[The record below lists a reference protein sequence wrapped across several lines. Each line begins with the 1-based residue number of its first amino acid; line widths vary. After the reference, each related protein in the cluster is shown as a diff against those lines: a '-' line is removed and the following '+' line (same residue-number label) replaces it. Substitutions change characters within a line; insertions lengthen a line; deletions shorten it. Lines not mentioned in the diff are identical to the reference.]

1 MTINDLKEQTKKN
14 IIQTALALNKLAEN
28 AENMDLDKISE
39 TNRKLRAKVL
49 VYNSFDNIEAL
60 DPDIMTE
67 DLENLYTKY
76 DISADDQIK

>member
-1 MTINDLKEQTKKN
+1 MTINDLKEQTKKS
-14 IIQTALALNKLAEN
+14 IIQTALSLNKLAEDS
-28 AENMDLDKISE
+28 ENMDLDKISE

-67 DLENLYTKY
+67 NLENLYTKY
-76 DISADDQIK
+76 DIIADDQIK

>member
-14 IIQTALALNKLAEN
+14 IIQTALTLNKLAED

-67 DLENLYTKY
+67 DLETLYTKY

>member
-1 MTINDLKEQTKKN
+1 MTINDLKEQTKKS
-14 IIQTALALNKLAEN
+14 IIQTALSLNKLAEDS
-28 AENMDLDKISE
+28 ENMDLDKISE

-67 DLENLYTKY
+67 NLENLYTKY

>member
-1 MTINDLKEQTKKN
+1 MTINDLKEQTKKS
-14 IIQTALALNKLAEN
+14 IIQTALALNKLAED

-60 DPDIMTE
+60 DPGIMTE
-67 DLENLYTKY
+67 NLENLYTKY
-76 DISADDQIK
+76 DISTDDQIK

>member
-1 MTINDLKEQTKKN
+1 MTINDLKEQTKKS
-14 IIQTALALNKLAEN
+14 IIQTALALNKLAED

-67 DLENLYTKY
+67 NLENLYTKY
-76 DISADDQIK
+76 DISTDDQVK